1 MRYIMLQ
8 ANTVV
13 KLPTSK
19 SQARPVTKRAA
30 KALRRQTATAH
41 LVGGVAVALTA
52 LSLHD
57 LAEGVRIVTHSA
69 TWQSYAMASGI
80 DLGFISTELAM
91 LTATDK
97 ERKSMARFAN
107 PAIIGTL
114 CGSAVMN
121 AFAFVKDADGL
132 VMAAAAIAMGVAI
145 PALIYAFTRIGADR
159 WISAHNKA

>member
-1 MRYIMLQ
+1 MAQ
-8 ANTVV
+8 ATVV
-13 KLPTSK
+13 KLLSTPRNQAPRAK
-19 SQARPVTKRAA
+19 SR
-30 KALRRQTATAH
+30 KAVKAERRQAVTAL

-80 DLGFISTELAM
+80 DLGFVSTELAM
-91 LTATDK
+91 LTASDK
-97 ERKSMARFAN
+97 ERKAIAKFAN

-121 AFAFVKDADGL
+121 AFAFAKDADSML
-132 VMAAAAIAMGVAI
+132 MAGAAIATGVAI

>member
-1 MRYIMLQ
+1 MIQ
-8 ANTVV
+8 ATVV
-13 KLPTSK
+13 KLPSTPKNQAPSRPK
-19 SQARPVTKRAA
+19 SR
-30 KALRRQTATAH
+30 KAVKAERRQAVTAL

-91 LTATDK
+91 LTASEK
-97 ERKSMARFAN
+97 ERKALAKFAN

-114 CGSAVMN
+114 CGSAIMN
-121 AFAFVKDADGL
+121 SFAFAREAEGL
-132 VMAAAAIAMGVAI
+132 VMTGAAIALGVAI
-145 PALIYAFTRIGADR
+145 PSLVYAFTRIAANR
-159 WISAHNKA
+159 WASAQSA

>member
-1 MRYIMLQ
+1 MNQ
-8 ANTVV
+8 ATVV
-13 KLPTSK
+13 KLPSTPKNQAPPRPKSK
-19 SQARPVTKRAA
+19 TAV
-30 KALRRQTATAH
+30 KALRRQTITAG

-91 LTATDK
+91 LTASDK
-97 ERKSMARFAN
+97 ERKALARFAN

-114 CGSAVMN
+114 CGSAIMN
-121 AFAFVKDADGL
+121 SFAFAREAEGL
-132 VMAAAAIAMGVAI
+132 VMTSAAIALGVAI
-145 PALIYAFTRIGADR
+145 PALVYAFTRIAANR
-159 WISAHNKA
+159 WTSAHNKA

>member
-1 MRYIMLQ
+1 MLQ
-8 ANTVV
+8 ANNVTR
-13 KLPTSK
+13 LPSTKPQARTASTSK
-19 SQARPVTKRAA
+19 RQA
-30 KALRRQTATAH
+30 KALRRQTLTAG

-57 LAEGVRIVTHSA
+57 LAQGVQIVTHSA

-91 LTATDK
+91 LTASDK
-97 ERKSMARFAN
+97 ERKAMSRFAK

-114 CGSAVMN
+114 CGSAIMN
-121 AFAFVKDADGL
+121 AFAFARDADSMI
-132 VMAAAAIAMGVAI
+132 MAAAAIAMGVAI